1 MLSTSLRCCVV
12 TLGLAVATGC
22 GQPTPSEPAAPAGDT
37 PTTAPATAEDRMSIR
52 PFEIAVPDEVLTDLQ
67 ERLSGTRFPDQLE
80 GVGWDYGTDLAY
92 LRELVDY
99 WRTGFD
105 WRDQERRLNAFD
117 HYKTTIDG
125 LDIHIIHQRSA
136 NPDALPLLVT
146 HGWPGSIFEFTK
158 IIGPLTDPEAHGGQA
173 SDAFHIVAP
182 SLPGYGFSDT
192 PREPGYGPER
202 MAAINARLM
211 ARLGYDR

>member
-1 MLSTSLRCCVV
+1 MAFPGVRT
-12 TLGLAVATGC
+12 GLAILAAGLVAAC
-22 GQPTPSEPAAPAGDT
+22 APSAPANE
-37 PTTAPATAEDRMSIR
+37 PVPENEAIVASEDPMSIR

-67 ERLSGTRFPDQLE
+67 ARLSGTRFPDQLE

-99 WRTGFD
+99 WQTGFD

-117 HYKTTIDG
+117 HFKTTIDG
-125 LDIHIIHQRSA
+125 LDIHFIHQRSA

-173 SDAFHIVAP
+173 SDAFTSWLPRCRATGSRTHRANRATARSGWRP
-182 SLPGYGFSDT
+182 STRS
-192 PREPGYGPER
+192 
-202 MAAINARLM
+202 
-211 ARLGYDR
+211 